1 MKKTV
6 DNLAFPWYDVITKRK
21 GDTKMNKW
29 YVIINSAVSE
39 NYGTIVNGQIY
50 FSKEIAVKMCRCYNE
65 ETKINSY
72 KVVELGD
79 AKIIN
84 EK

>member
-1 MKKTV
+1 
-6 DNLAFPWYDVITKRK
+6 
-21 GDTKMNKW
+21 MNKW
-29 YVIINSAVSE
+29 YVIINSAISE

-65 ETKINSY
+65 ETKSNSY